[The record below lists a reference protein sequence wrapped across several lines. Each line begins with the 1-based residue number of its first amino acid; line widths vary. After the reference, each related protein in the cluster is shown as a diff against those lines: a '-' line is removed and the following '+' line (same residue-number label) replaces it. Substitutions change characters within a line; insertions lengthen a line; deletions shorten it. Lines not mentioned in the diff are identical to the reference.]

1 MKKYL
6 PSVLLPAI
14 LIFILTFPDIG
25 YPVKATLDGGYQ
37 YALNIIFTN
46 RLKVGIDYIF
56 SFGPLGFLHY
66 PQPIGANLAIGII
79 FWAVIK
85 FLFIAGLLL
94 IVFFQNHRKDLLI
107 KILLVFLFANI
118 IDIWSLPTFLLVE
131 LLLLHKIKGK
141 PFFLFAAV
149 FLTSL
154 TFLIKLNYLLVNTS
168 ILAVYSIFLF
178 ARKPKGN
185 WRILMLIILL
195 TILCFVVFWLLS
207 ESSFVYLPTYLRGML
222 EISRGNSSA
231 MAVSPPNNWSLL
243 GAFLLLFV
251 AQPFFIGNKEGFFL
265 FLLLFT
271 PFLATWKYTFMR
283 EDTPHLYYLV
293 DYVIYY
299 YLMLLVF
306 AKKIHPMGRLIM
318 MLSII
323 LLLVHMTLLP
333 KFGDPNLIKN
343 ELERMIKV
351 SGHNNFRNQV
361 INYPSYRV
369 GLLNESS
376 NNMKSF
382 QLEEDI
388 KQIIGKGTIDVYP
401 WDLAYI
407 YANVLT
413 FRPKPILQTYVAFT
427 PWLDAQD
434 ANFYR
439 SPRAPDYL
447 LWTRVHWGG
456 ETGSI
461 DGRYLLN
468 DEPQALMEIMQN
480 YKPIKRGGNTV
491 LWQRDGIGLLSKG
504 SSIFTSFGRW
514 GEWVNVPDDKG
525 GIIRAN
531 IKLHRTR
538 AGSLIRV
545 LWKED
550 ESYIEYKTSLK
561 IYSYRLVPD
570 NAISGLWMSP
580 YLAQLDIDLKGEKVQ
595 AVRLIHKSRGYYKQ
609 NIEFEW
615 IFYPLKAS

>member
-1 MKKYL
+1 
-6 PSVLLPAI
+6 
-14 LIFILTFPDIG
+14 
-25 YPVKATLDGGYQ
+25 
-37 YALNIIFTN
+37 
-46 RLKVGIDYIF
+46 
-56 SFGPLGFLHY
+56 
-66 PQPIGANLAIGII
+66 
-79 FWAVIK
+79 
-85 FLFIAGLLL
+85 
-94 IVFFQNHRKDLLI
+94 
-107 KILLVFLFANI
+107 
-118 IDIWSLPTFLLVE
+118 
-131 LLLLHKIKGK
+131 
-141 PFFLFAAV
+141 
-149 FLTSL
+149 
-154 TFLIKLNYLLVNTS
+154 
-168 ILAVYSIFLF
+168 
-178 ARKPKGN
+178 
-185 WRILMLIILL
+185 
-195 TILCFVVFWLLS
+195 
-207 ESSFVYLPTYLRGML
+207 
-222 EISRGNSSA
+222 
-231 MAVSPPNNWSLL
+231 
-243 GAFLLLFV
+243 
-251 AQPFFIGNKEGFFL
+251 
-265 FLLLFT
+265 
-271 PFLATWKYTFMR
+271 
-283 EDTPHLYYLV
+283 LYYLV

-480 YKPIKRGGNTV
+480 YKKR
-491 LWQRDGIGLLSKG
+491 RKYC
-504 SSIFTSFGRW
+504 FMAARW
-514 GEWVNVPDDKG
+514 N
-525 GIIRAN
+525 
-531 IKLHRTR
+531 RTF
-538 AGSLIRV
+538 
-545 LWKED
+545 K
-550 ESYIEYKTSLK
+550 
-561 IYSYRLVPD
+561 
-570 NAISGLWMSP
+570 
-580 YLAQLDIDLKGEKVQ
+580 
-595 AVRLIHKSRGYYKQ
+595 
-609 NIEFEW
+609 
-615 IFYPLKAS
+615 